1 KGTFADTSGN
11 LLIPDLKTDMIFSAL
26 AQELGLIGISAF
38 LLVYMVF
45 ALRGF
50 RIAMAAEDGF
60 SKLLALGLTFGFA
73 FQTFIIVGG
82 VVRGANG
89 EVLAFNRVLKRNGN
103 TYYLRRY
110 PTGKLASDV
119 VGYSTIGR
127 SRAGIERS
135 LNDYLTSSNSDL
147 HTVLDRIANSLEG
160 KTVK

>member
-1 KGTFADTSGN
+1 MMK
-11 LLIPDLKTDMIFSAL
+11 L
-26 AQELGLIGISAF
+26 AQFKID
-38 LLVYMVF
+38 
-45 ALRGF
+45 RGV
-50 RIAMAAEDGF
+50 I
-60 SKLLALGLTFGFA
+60 
-73 FQTFIIVGG
+73 
-82 VVRGANG
+82 RGANG

-160 KTVK
+160 PNQNPNSAAVYATLWKQQA